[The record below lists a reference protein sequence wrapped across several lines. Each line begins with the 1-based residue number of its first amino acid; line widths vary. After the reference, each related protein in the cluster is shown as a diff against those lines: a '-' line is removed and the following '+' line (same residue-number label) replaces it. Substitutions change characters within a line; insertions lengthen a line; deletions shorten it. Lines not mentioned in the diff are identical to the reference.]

1 MVIEQTPAPLL
12 SIVVPV
18 YGVEAY
24 LRQCLDSIHSDIPA
38 GEVASVEVV
47 AVDDASPDRCGELL
61 RGYAAEHPGVRVL
74 HLESNVGLGPARN
87 AGLDVATGRYVWFVD
102 SDDWLPPGTIAAVLE
117 RLRADRPDVMMVD
130 HLRVHEGGR
139 REVDASSRLLRGA
152 TGVVRLTDRSQLLRV
167 QHTAWN
173 KVVRREFMAELGLR
187 FHPGWYED
195 IPFSHPLLIGA
206 ERISVLDRVC
216 YLYRQGR
223 QGAITST
230 RSGRHFD
237 SFAQYDR
244 LFAWLRQRHP
254 DGRWHAELFAL
265 MVNHFLVVVGNDDR
279 LHPHLRKGFFRRAA
293 AHYRR
298 YLPSGGYPRP
308 GGVAGLKHRLVGRNN
323 YLAYAA
329 LRRTHR
335 ATARLRSPAT
345 PASPATPTA
354 PTDSTPPASPTDS
367 ALPASPADSAAP
379 GAASTPTTGA
389 GTEPDTTHHRLVQTH
404 GNGSQ

>member
-1 MVIEQTPAPLL
+1 MVTEPTPTPLL

-24 LRQCLDSIHSDIPA
+24 LLNCLDSIHADIPA
-38 GEVASVEVV
+38 DEARQVEVV

-61 RGYAAEHPGVRVL
+61 RGYAAEHPGLRVL
-74 HLESNVGLGPARN
+74 HLDRNVGLGPARN

-102 SDDWLPPGTIAAVLE
+102 SDDWLPAGTIRAVLD

-130 HLRVHEGGR
+130 HLRMHECGR
-139 REVDASSRLLRGA
+139 EEVDASSRLLRG
-152 TGVVRLTDRSQLLRV
+152 TPGVVRLADRPQLLRV

-206 ERISVLDRVC
+206 ERVSVLDRVC

-237 SFAQYDR
+237 SFEQYDR
-244 LFAWLRQRHP
+244 LFAWLRRRHP
-254 DGRWHAELFAL
+254 DGRWHAELFDL

-279 LHPHLRKGFFRRAA
+279 LHPHLRRDFFRRVA
-293 AHYRR
+293 AHYRT

-308 GGVAGLKHRLVGRNN
+308 GGVSGLKHRLVGRDS

-329 LRRTHR
+329 LRRAHR
-335 ATARLRSPAT
+335 LVGRVRGGTAGETTGGAATA
-345 PASPATPTA
+345 
-354 PTDSTPPASPTDS
+354 PASPTRDH
-367 ALPASPADSAAP
+367 
-379 GAASTPTTGA
+379 T
-389 GTEPDTTHHRLVQTH
+389 LVSTH
-404 GNGSQ
+404 GNGSE

>member
-1 MVIEQTPAPLL
+1 MVTPPTPTPLL

-24 LRQCLDSIHSDIPA
+24 LRQCLDSIRADVPDDEA
-38 GEVASVEVV
+38 AQVEVI

-61 RGYAAEHPGVRVL
+61 RAYAAEHPGVRVL
-74 HLESNVGLGPARN
+74 HLDRNVGLGPARN

-102 SDDWLPPGTIAAVLE
+102 SDDWLPAGTIPAVLD
-117 RLRADRPDVMMVD
+117 RLRTDRPDVMMVD
-130 HLRVHEGGR
+130 HLRVHECGR
-139 REVDASSRLLRGA
+139 EEVDASSRLLRA
-152 TGVVRLTDRSQLLRV
+152 TPGVVRLADRPQLLRV

-237 SFAQYDR
+237 SFEQYDR
-244 LFAWLRQRHP
+244 LFAWLRERHP
-254 DGRWHAELFAL
+254 DGRWHAELFDL

-279 LHPHLRKGFFRRAA
+279 LHPHLRRDFFRRVA
-293 AHYRR
+293 AHYRT
-298 YLPSGGYPRP
+298 YLPRGGYPRP
-308 GGVAGLKHRLVGRNN
+308 GGVSGLKHRLVGRDS

-329 LRRTHR
+329 LRRAHR
-335 ATARLRSPAT
+335 LAGRLRGSTGGDPATSGADPAPGSPAQDRT
-345 PASPATPTA
+345 
-354 PTDSTPPASPTDS
+354 
-367 ALPASPADSAAP
+367 
-379 GAASTPTTGA
+379 
-389 GTEPDTTHHRLVQTH
+389 LVSTH
-404 GNGSQ
+404 GNGSE

>member
-1 MVIEQTPAPLL
+1 MVTEPTPTPLL

-24 LRQCLDSIHSDIPA
+24 LGQCLDSIHADIPA
-38 GEVASVEVV
+38 DEATAVEVI
-47 AVDDASPDRCGELL
+47 AVDDASPDRCGQLL
-61 RGYAAEHPGVRVL
+61 REYAAEHPRLRVL
-74 HLESNVGLGPARN
+74 HLSTNVGLGPARN

-102 SDDWLPPGTIAAVLE
+102 SDDWLPPGTIAAVLN

-130 HLRVHEGGR
+130 HLRMHDCGR
-139 REVDASSRLLRGA
+139 QEVDASSRLLRG
-152 TGVVRLTDRSQLLRV
+152 TPGVARLTDRPQLLRV

-173 KVVRREFMAELGLR
+173 KVVRRAFMAELGLR

-206 ERISVLDRVC
+206 ERISVLDRIC

-237 SFAQYDR
+237 AFEQYDR
-244 LFAWLRQRHP
+244 LFAWLRQRYP
-254 DGRWHAELFAL
+254 EGRWHAELFDL
-265 MVNHFLVVVGNDDR
+265 MVNHFLVVTGNDDR
-279 LHPHLRKGFFRRAA
+279 LHPHLRRDFFRRVA

-298 YLPSGGYPRP
+298 YLPNGGYPRP
-308 GGVAGLKHRLVGRNN
+308 GGVAGLKHRLVGRDS

-329 LRRTHR
+329 LRRAHR
-335 ATARLRSPAT
+335 MAGRLRGP
-345 PASPATPTA
+345 
-354 PTDSTPPASPTDS
+354 DD
-367 ALPASPADSAAP
+367 
-379 GAASTPTTGA
+379 TPTTAA
-389 GTEPDTTHHRLVQTH
+389 GTAPETPTQHQSLVRTH
-404 GNGSQ
+404 GNGS

>member
-1 MVIEQTPAPLL
+1 MVNQPTRTPLL

-24 LRQCLDSIHSDIPA
+24 LPQCLDSIHADIPA
-38 GEVASVEVV
+38 GEAAAVEVV
-47 AVDDASPDRCGELL
+47 AVDDASPDGCGQLL
-61 RGYAAEHPGVRVL
+61 REYAADHPGVRVL
-74 HLESNVGLGPARN
+74 HLSKNVGLGLARN
-87 AGLDVATGRYVWFVD
+87 AGLDAATGRYVWFVD
-102 SDDWLPPGTIAAVLE
+102 SDDWLPPGTIPAVLD
-117 RLRADRPDVMMVD
+117 RLRTDRPDVMMID
-130 HLRVHEGGR
+130 HLRVHECGR
-139 REVDASSRLLRGA
+139 REVDVSSRLLRG
-152 TGVVRLTDRSQLLRV
+152 TPGVVRLADRPQLLRV

-206 ERISVLDRVC
+206 ERISVLDEVC

-237 SFAQYDR
+237 AFEQYDR

-254 DGRWHAELFAL
+254 DGRWHAELFDL

-279 LHPHLRKGFFRRAA
+279 LHPHLRRSFFRRVAG
-293 AHYRR
+293 HYRR
-298 YLPSGGYPRP
+298 YLPGGGYPRP
-308 GGVAGLKHRLVGRNN
+308 GGVAGLKHRLVGQDS

-329 LRRTHR
+329 LRRAHR
-335 ATARLRSPAT
+335 LAGRLRSPA
-345 PASPATPTA
+345 ATSTSTDGADTA
-354 PTDSTPPASPTDS
+354 PDPTS
-367 ALPASPADSAAP
+367 ESR
-379 GAASTPTTGA
+379 T
-389 GTEPDTTHHRLVQTH
+389 LVRTQ
-404 GNGSQ
+404 GNGSE

>member
-1 MVIEQTPAPLL
+1 MVTQPTPTPLL

-24 LRQCLDSIHSDIPA
+24 LRQCLDSIHADIPA
-38 GEVASVEVV
+38 DEVAQVEVV
-47 AVDDASPDRCGELL
+47 AVDDASPDRCGDLL
-61 RGYAAEHPGVRVL
+61 REYAAEHPGLRVL
-74 HLESNVGLGPARN
+74 HLARNVGLGPARN

-102 SDDWLPPGTIAAVLE
+102 SDDWLPAGTIPAVLD
-117 RLRADRPDVMMVD
+117 RLRVDRPDVMMVD
-130 HLRVHEGGR
+130 HLRVHECGR
-139 REVDASSRLLRGA
+139 EEVDASSRLLRA
-152 TGVVRLTDRSQLLRV
+152 TPGVVRLADRPQLLRV

-195 IPFSHPLLIGA
+195 IPFSHPLLVGA

-237 SFAQYDR
+237 SFEQYDR
-244 LFAWLRQRHP
+244 LFAWLRHRHP
-254 DGRWHAELFAL
+254 DGRWHAELFDL

-279 LHPHLRKGFFRRAA
+279 LHPHLRRDFFRRVA

-308 GGVAGLKHRLVGRNN
+308 GGVSGLKHRLVGRDS

-329 LRRTHR
+329 LRRAHR
-335 ATARLRSPAT
+335 LAGRLRGGTGGDPATAGTGPAADG
-345 PASPATPTA
+345 PARDRT
-354 PTDSTPPASPTDS
+354 
-367 ALPASPADSAAP
+367 
-379 GAASTPTTGA
+379 
-389 GTEPDTTHHRLVQTH
+389 LVNTH
-404 GNGSQ
+404 GNGSE